1 MPNHTQYRDL
11 ADRVVSI
18 RKRRRLTQPELAAA
32 AGLSHS
38 YISKLEN
45 RDPSCLHPRL
55 ATLRK
60 IAGALGVTT
69 TVLQGNGPGDAEA
82 ADPATLNLWEPVRHA
97 LASPPALDEDDAP
110 TAAEVRAE
118 LHRLQ
123 GEMAAHKYE
132 AMAAAVPG
140 LLRDSAAVGDR
151 ALRSAALGM
160 VGWLLVQ
167 NRQWSDAELVLDQAV
182 DAADD
187 EVLAAAAINTRV
199 WSEIRQGNLGDARAL
214 ALKWAD
220 RIEPRF
226 SRATVANLAAWG
238 RLWMYVA
245 TIAVRDNRPHEHQ
258 DALGLAR
265 AAAARI
271 GSEVLAETAT
281 TRTFGPTTVEHVAVE
296 TAALSEQPGLALAL
310 AERTPPAALLPT
322 AAGRLRHRLD
332 KASAHS
338 QLGNWNDAMV
348 ELRGL
353 ADTAPEWLVQQ
364 RYARDIVGGIVERRR
379 SLTDDMRQLADTV
392 RLEL

>member
-1 MPNHTQYRDL
+1 MPNHTQHRDL
-11 ADRVVSI
+11 ADRLAST
-18 RKRRRLTQPELAAA
+18 RKRRHMTQEELAEAS
-32 AGLSHS
+32 GVS
-38 YISKLEN
+38 YSTVCKIEQREN
-45 RDPSCLHPRL
+45 LTPRL

-60 IAGALGVTT
+60 LAEALGVTT
-69 TVLQGNGPGDAEA
+69 SVLQGDGPGDAED
-82 ADPATLNLWEPVRHA
+82 ADAATLDLWEPVRHA
-97 LASPPALDEDDAP
+97 LASPPPLGEDDAP

-123 GEMAAHKYE
+123 GEMAAHRYAE
-132 AMAAAVPG
+132 MAAAVPA

-151 ALRSAALGM
+151 ALRSATLGM

-167 NRQWSDAELVLDQAV
+167 NRQWADAELVLEQAV

-199 WSEIRQGNLGDARAL
+199 WSEIRQGNLGDARTL
-214 ALKWAD
+214 ALEWAD

-226 SRATVANLAAWG
+226 SRATVGNLAAWG

-245 TIAVRDNRPHEHQ
+245 TIAVRDNRPHEHE

-296 TAALSEQPGLALAL
+296 TAALSDQPGLALAL
-310 AERTPPAALLPT
+310 AERTPPAMLLPT

-332 KASAHS
+332 KANAHA
-338 QLGNWNDAMV
+338 QLGNWGDAMG
-348 ELRGL
+348 ELNGL
-353 ADTAPEWLVQQ
+353 ASTAPEWIVQQ

-379 SLTDDMRQLADTV
+379 TLTDDMRQLADTV